1 MKKKENG
8 KNSFK
13 VFQDLKELLGIDNPE
28 TNEIDDMEG
37 LEGIDDTGIIEVN
50 STGKEPDISF
60 AKENTAS
67 NSGNGYNKPAS
78 SLEAELN
85 TGGNYQTIFVDPKT
99 FADCKKIATYIK
111 NDKMVTLNLEYLDL
125 PTAQRL
131 MDFLAGAMSIK
142 GSSFIEISK
151 KVYTAVPKSMK
162 VYYEGKKDSRGR
174 TILDFGREEK

>member
-1 MKKKENG
+1 MKKKEGG

-37 LEGIDDTGIIEVN
+37 LEGLDETGIIEVN
-50 STGKEPDISF
+50 SNGKEVETSTP
-60 AKENTAS
+60 KENTPL
-67 NSGNGYNKPAS
+67 NLGGYGKSSS

-85 TGGNYQTIFVDPKT
+85 AGGNYQTIFVDPKT
-99 FADCKKIATYIK
+99 FADCKKIATCIK
-111 NDKMVTLNLEYLDL
+111 SDKMVTLNLEYLDL

-142 GSSFIEISK
+142 GASFIEISK

-162 VYYEGKKDSRGR
+162 VYYEGKKDSKGR

>member
-1 MKKKENG
+1 MKKKEGG

-28 TNEIDDMEG
+28 TNEIDEMDG
-37 LEGIDDTGIIEVN
+37 LEGLDETGIIEVN
-50 STGKEPDISF
+50 SNGKDIETS
-60 AKENTAS
+60 APKESTSLNL
-67 NSGNGYNKPAS
+67 GGYGKSSS

-85 TGGNYQTIFVDPKT
+85 AGGNYQTIFVDPKT
-99 FADCKKIATYIK
+99 FADCKKIAAYIK
-111 NDKMVTLNLEYLDL
+111 SDKMVTLNLEYLDL

-142 GSSFIEISK
+142 GASFIEISK
-151 KVYTAVPKSMK
+151 KVYTAVPKSME
-162 VYYEGKKDSRGR
+162 VYYEGKKDSKGR

>member
-1 MKKKENG
+1 MKKKEGG

-37 LEGIDDTGIIEVN
+37 LEGLDETGIIEVN
-50 STGKEPDISF
+50 SNGKEVETSTP
-60 AKENTAS
+60 KEST
-67 NSGNGYNKPAS
+67 P
-78 SLEAELN
+78 
-85 TGGNYQTIFVDPKT
+85 
-99 FADCKKIATYIK
+99 YIK
-111 NDKMVTLNLEYLDL
+111 SDKMVTLNLEYLDL

-142 GSSFIEISK
+142 GASFIEISK

-162 VYYEGKKDSRGR
+162 VYYEGKKDSKGR